1 MELFITILV
10 TFFAGMGAGLGT
22 GFAGMSAAAV
32 ISPMLITFLHIDPYI
47 AVGIALSSDVLASAV
62 SAYTYGKNKN
72 LDVKNGL
79 IMMASVLVFTVVGSY
94 ISSLVPSTAMGNF
107 SVFMTFLLGIKFIV
121 KPVMTTKEAM
131 QGVSAKKRA
140 IQSLVCGILIGFIC
154 GFVGAGGGMMML
166 LILTSVLGYELKTAV
181 GTSVFIMTFTAFT
194 GAVSHFAIGGMPD
207 VLVWVLCVIF
217 TLIWARVAAVFANKA
232 TPKTLNRAT
241 GVILVV
247 LGIVVMLFSILET

>member
-1 MELFITILV
+1 MKLLITILV
-10 TFFAGMGAGLGT
+10 TFLAGMGAGLGT

-32 ISPMLITFLHIDPYI
+32 ISPMLITFLGIDPYM

-79 IMMASVLVFTVVGSY
+79 IMMVTVLLFTVVGSY
-94 ISSLVPSTAMGNF
+94 ISSLVPSHTMGSF

-131 QGVSAKKRA
+131 GQISSKKRA
-140 IQSLVCGILIGFIC
+140 LQSVICGVMIGFIC

-181 GTSVFIMTFTAFT
+181 GTSVFIMAFTAFT
-194 GAVSHFAIGGMPD
+194 GAAAHFAIGGLPD
-207 VLVWVLCVIF
+207 PLIWILCIVFTLVW
-217 TLIWARVAAVFANKA
+217 ARIAAVFANKA
-232 TPKTLNRAT
+232 TPKTLNRVT
-241 GVILVV
+241 GVILVI
-247 LGIVVMLFSILET
+247 LGIAVMAFSFFS

>member
-1 MELFITILV
+1 MKILMTILV

-32 ISPMLITFLHIDPYI
+32 ISPMLITFLGMEPYM

-79 IMMASVLVFTVVGSY
+79 IMMVSVLAFTVVGSY
-94 ISSLVPSTAMGNF
+94 VSSLVPSQTMGGF

-121 KPVMTTKEAM
+121 KPVMTTKESM
-131 QGVSAKKRA
+131 GKVSAKKRA
-140 IQSLVCGILIGFIC
+140 IQSVVCGVLIGFIC
-154 GFVGAGGGMMML
+154 GFIGAGGGMMML

-181 GTSVFIMTFTAFT
+181 GTSVVIMIFTALT

-207 VLVWVLCVIF
+207 PLVWVLCVIF
-217 TLIWARVAAVFANKA
+217 TLLWARIAAVFANKA

-241 GVILVV
+241 GVILVI
-247 LGIVVMLFSILET
+247 LGIVVMAFSVFA